1 MKLNYLRVSECG
13 TPGYWFKEGAWRS
26 VLTGEELG
34 WASFGPESTY
44 SSCAT
49 VDTVFS
55 PGMGTFK
62 KDHCQTRTCPV
73 CLVR

>member
-1 MKLNYLRVSECG
+1 M
-13 TPGYWFKEGAWRS
+13 
-26 VLTGEELG
+26 LTGEELG

-55 PGMGTFK
+55 PALGTFK
-62 KDHCQTRTCPV
+62 RDHCQTRTCPV